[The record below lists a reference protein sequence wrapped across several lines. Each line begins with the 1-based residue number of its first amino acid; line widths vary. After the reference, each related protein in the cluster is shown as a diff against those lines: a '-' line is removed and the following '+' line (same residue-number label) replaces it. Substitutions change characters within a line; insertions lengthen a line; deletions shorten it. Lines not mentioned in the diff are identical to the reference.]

1 MNDLVYSLNGGLVTD
16 QNKISTI
23 SKVDINS
30 IQKLIRNYKQDLECF
45 GELGFELQKIAK
57 TNKKIYFLNEQQ
69 ATLLLTYMKN
79 SESVRNAKKVLVF
92 AFYQMKEKLRSLEQ
106 EQEKARF
113 KSLSDENQRLNSL
126 NHHQKIGYKSQ
137 LKQQKEKYENKIKAL
152 KYDLENKKELSF
164 KRKLSQKELL
174 ELRKILAKDYNI
186 VCFKEWEMSLFAEKI
201 GKNSV
206 FEVVLN
212 KLEKELNY
220 WKNYEKYEEK
230 WKKNIKELKMKL
242 VDKLKKAYDYKKELY
257 KAEKGSSSKEYHIEN
272 AEIFQDF
279 IELELLQ
286 CEDIERRYFL
296 MQIYRY
302 GYQNIRS
309 LNSKLAFKAKLDNDD
324 INFIKILKEANIL
337 HALNEIYTTKEV
349 KKIAKD

>member
-30 IQKLIRNYKQDLECF
+30 IQRLIRNYKQDLECF

-57 TNKKIYFLNEQQ
+57 TNKKIYYLNEQQ

-113 KSLSDENQRLNSL
+113 KTLSDENLRLNSL

-137 LKQQKEKYENKIKAL
+137 LAQQKEKYENKIKAL
-152 KYDLENKKELSF
+152 QYDLDHKNELSF

-174 ELRKILAKDYNI
+174 ELRKILARDYGMI
-186 VCFKEWEMSLFAEKI
+186 CIKEWEMSLVAEKI
-201 GKNSV
+201 GKDTV
-206 FEVVLN
+206 FEAVVK
-212 KLEKELNY
+212 KLKQSLDY
-220 WKNYEKYEEK
+220 WQNYEEYEEK
-230 WKKNIKELKMKL
+230 W
-242 VDKLKKAYDYKKELY
+242 
-257 KAEKGSSSKEYHIEN
+257 
-272 AEIFQDF
+272 
-279 IELELLQ
+279 
-286 CEDIERRYFL
+286 R
-296 MQIYRY
+296 
-302 GYQNIRS
+302 
-309 LNSKLAFKAKLDNDD
+309 
-324 INFIKILKEANIL
+324 KILRR
-337 HALNEIYTTKEV
+337 
-349 KKIAKD
+349 

>member
-30 IQKLIRNYKQDLECF
+30 IQRLIRNYKQDLECF

-57 TNKKIYFLNEQQ
+57 TNKKIYYLNEQQ

-113 KSLSDENQRLNSL
+113 KSLSDENLRLNSL

-152 KYDLENKKELSF
+152 KYDLEHKNELSL

-174 ELRKILAKDYNI
+174 ELRKILARDYGI
-186 VCFKEWEMSLFAEKI
+186 LCIKEWEMSLVAEKI
-201 GKNSV
+201 GKDTV
-206 FEVVLN
+206 FEAVLN
-212 KLEKELNY
+212 KLEKELDY
-220 WKNYEKYEEK
+220 WQNYEEYEEK
-230 WKKNIKELKMKL
+230 WKKIL
-242 VDKLKKAYDYKKELY
+242 
-257 KAEKGSSSKEYHIEN
+257 
-272 AEIFQDF
+272 
-279 IELELLQ
+279 
-286 CEDIERRYFL
+286 RR
-296 MQIYRY
+296 
-302 GYQNIRS
+302 
-309 LNSKLAFKAKLDNDD
+309 
-324 INFIKILKEANIL
+324 
-337 HALNEIYTTKEV
+337 
-349 KKIAKD
+349 

>member
-30 IQKLIRNYKQDLECF
+30 IQRLIRNYKQDLECF

-57 TNKKIYFLNEQQ
+57 TNKKIYYLNEQQ

-113 KSLSDENQRLNSL
+113 KSLSDENLRLNSL

-137 LKQQKEKYENKIKAL
+137 LAQQKEHYENKIKAL
-152 KYDLENKKELSF
+152 KYDLENKNELSF

-174 ELRKILAKDYNI
+174 ELRKILARDYGMI
-186 VCFKEWEMSLFAEKI
+186 CIKEWEMSLVAEKI
-201 GKNSV
+201 ALESTKMTTWDA
-206 FEVVLN
+206 VVK
-212 KLEKELNY
+212 KLKQNLDY
-220 WKNYEKYEEK
+220 WQNYEEYEEK
-230 WKKNIKELKMKL
+230 W
-242 VDKLKKAYDYKKELY
+242 
-257 KAEKGSSSKEYHIEN
+257 
-272 AEIFQDF
+272 
-279 IELELLQ
+279 
-286 CEDIERRYFL
+286 R
-296 MQIYRY
+296 
-302 GYQNIRS
+302 
-309 LNSKLAFKAKLDNDD
+309 
-324 INFIKILKEANIL
+324 KILRR
-337 HALNEIYTTKEV
+337 
-349 KKIAKD
+349 